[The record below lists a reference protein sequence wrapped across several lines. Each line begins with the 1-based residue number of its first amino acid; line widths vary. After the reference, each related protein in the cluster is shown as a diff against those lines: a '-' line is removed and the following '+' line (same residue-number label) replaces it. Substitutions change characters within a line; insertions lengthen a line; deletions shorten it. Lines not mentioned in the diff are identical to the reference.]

1 MFHLVL
7 SASRNFNLSLI
18 RPLICICN
26 DQYAPALRELKKVRR
41 KEILTNSNSDSI
53 RNSNSYF
60 YSGSD
65 FYTYFFI
72 FLIFKFLIPLYHS
85 HFYSV
90 LLLVVCSNICISTSQ
105 RVEISPKTESNFN
118 NGGTVRYKYVRFC
131 EK

>member
-41 KEILTNSNSDSI
+41 KEILTNSYFDSI

-60 YSGSD
+60 SSGSD

-72 FLIFKFLIPLYHS
+72 FLIFKFLIPHYLS
-85 HFYSV
+85 HCYSL
-90 LLLVVCSNICISTSQ
+90 LLLVVCSNICISASQ

-118 NGGTVRYKYVRFC
+118 NGGTVRYKYVRLC
-131 EK
+131 KK